1 VKIAS
6 HIFPKQCQ
14 QERCELGLRQIS
26 VAPDGTL
33 YPCTQF
39 AANGGDP
46 AFAIGHATTGID
58 YAARDRIYALNVEEK
73 PGCDTCAI
81 RARCNHHCGC
91 LNRQATGNIRTVSP
105 VLCAHERIVL
115 PIADAL
121 AARLF
126 KRRSPMFLQKHYN
139 ELYPLVSL
147 VEDTAAARTGSNR
160 NEEMA

>member
-1 VKIAS
+1 
-6 HIFPKQCQ
+6 
-14 QERCELGLRQIS
+14 
-26 VAPDGTL
+26 
-33 YPCTQF
+33 
-39 AANGGDP
+39 
-46 AFAIGHATTGID
+46 
-58 YAARDRIYALNVEEK
+58 
-73 PGCDTCAI
+73 
-81 RARCNHHCGC
+81 
-91 LNRQATGNIRTVSP
+91 